1 MVAKAGGIV
10 RSDWNYSS
18 DGSDRQQDAA
28 VQLLVALE
36 DGGQLLPAID
46 GLMSMCISCHNMK
59 HAGGIRECDVDGMP
73 LDPSH
78 PWFVR

>member
-1 MVAKAGGIV
+1 VIGLDQGFGNREAKAGST
-10 RSDWNYSS
+10 RPPNAPN
-18 DGSDRQQDAA
+18 GSHFK
-28 VQLLVALE
+28 LF
-36 DGGQLLPAID
+36 GQLPAID

-59 HAGGIRECDVDGMP
+59 HAGGIRGCDVDGMP